1 MIDYDFSTL
10 NDKEFENLSVDLIS
24 KDRDKRFE
32 RFKAGKDGGID
43 GRFYHDNG
51 LQEIVQCKHYLKT
64 GFSGLITSLNKKN
77 DKGINEIEKVKN
89 LNASNYIFVT
99 SLPLSAENKKT
110 IKELFDPY
118 IKNDNDIYGREDL
131 NQILGNHPD
140 IEKKYYKLWLSS
152 TVVLDRIIN
161 NAIES
166 RSEFLLEHIKEKS
179 KYYAVTE
186 NHQKAIDKLE
196 ESHIIIIAGEPG
208 IGKTTLAEHLA
219 LWYIEQ
225 NFKFYDIENSINEAE
240 SIFKKDEKQLFYFDD
255 FLGANYLNAIED
267 KKDSHIVK
275 FMDRIKKD
283 KTKRFILTSRTNI
296 FNQGLALSDT
306 FKSKNIEN
314 EEFII
319 KIESLKD
326 IDKAHILY
334 NHIWNSDLNEEFID
348 EIYVNKRY
356 KEIIKHKNF
365 NPRLI
370 DFITDIKKI
379 QLGQIEAK
387 NYWDYVVD
395 KLNNPQDVWQKA
407 FDKDSDEFN
416 RIIVIL
422 TVFNGN
428 RIEEDKLRNSYNRYV
443 ELAGLTNNSHTSK
456 DFDSVV
462 KEVVKY
468 FLNRNFKFYIEGR
481 EYIPFIHNKDEA
493 IQIIEYNLFNPSIA
507 DYILNKYK
515 NNQKVLIDIFK
526 SLQTFKALATMV
538 SLYFKDYMKHA
549 LYKEILGSIDYSE
562 NTNID
567 FLVKLIHMIY
577 NEFEEGTL
585 TENEKLNFENKIHS
599 IMKIISMK
607 KENIESS
614 NVLLLIQTISYPD
627 YKKNIEISVD
637 LFYKIIESID
647 GEYQSDM
654 RELIYFI
661 ENNQSLL
668 DLKSKHLLEILQNKL
683 EKYIVSNIESV
694 SLKENSIKKIEN
706 IIRDD
711 IKNQTDDLFQELVSN
726 LGLNHDNLYFDKKR
740 TNALKES
747 LQNASIE
754 NIVDELGSKLFKE
767 KFETQKYSM
776 IEDGEKRDSAID
788 ANIENDTK
796 IDDLFQR

>member
-10 NDKEFENLSVDLIS
+10 NDKEFEDLSVDLIS
-24 KDRDKRFE
+24 KDKNKRFE
-32 RFKAGKDGGID
+32 RFKVGKDGGID
-43 GRFYHDNG
+43 GRFYHDG
-51 LQEIVQCKHYLKT
+51 SQEIIQCKHYLKT
-64 GFSGLITSLNKKN
+64 GFRGLITSLNKKN
-77 DKGINEIEKVKN
+77 DKGVNEIEKVKN
-89 LNASNYIFVT
+89 LKPTKYIFVT
-99 SLPLSAENKKT
+99 SLTLSAENKKT

-118 IKNDNDIYGREDL
+118 IKNDNDIYGQEDL

-140 IEKKYYKLWLSS
+140 IEKRHYKLWLSS

-166 RSEFLLEHIKEKS
+166 RSEFSLEDIKEKS
-179 KYYAVTE
+179 KYYARTE

-240 SIFKKDEKQLFYFDD
+240 SIFKRDEKQIFYFDD

-296 FNQGLALSDT
+296 FNQGLALSDI
-306 FKSKNIEN
+306 FRSKNVEN

-334 NHIWNSDLNEEFID
+334 NHIWHSDLDEKFID
-348 EIYVNKRY
+348 KIYIDKRY
-356 KEIIKHKNF
+356 KQIIKHKNF

-370 DFITDIKKI
+370 EFITDIKKI

-387 NYWDYVVD
+387 NYWKYIVE
-395 KLNNPQDVWQKA
+395 KLDNPQDVWQKA

-416 RIIVIL
+416 RTIVML

-428 RIEEDKLRNSYNRYV
+428 KIEEDKLRDSYNRYI
-443 ELAGLTNNSHTSK
+443 ELTGLTSTSHTSK
-456 DFDSVV
+456 DFDSII

-468 FLNRNFKFYIEGR
+468 FLNRNFKFYVEGR
-481 EYIPFIHNKDEA
+481 EFFPFIDNPKEKVKV
-493 IQIIEYNLFNPSIA
+493 IEYTLFNPSIA

-515 NNQKVLIDIFK
+515 NNQKVLIAIFH
-526 SLQTFKALATMV
+526 SLQTFKALETMF
-538 SLYFKDYMKHA
+538 SLYSKEYMKHA

-562 NTNID
+562 NTNIN

-577 NEFEEGTL
+577 YEFEEETL
-585 TENEKLNFENKIHS
+585 SKNEKLNFENKIHS

-614 NVLLLIQTISYPD
+614 NILLLIQTISYPD
-627 YKKNIEISVD
+627 YEKKIEISIDV
-637 LFYKIIESID
+637 LNKIIESTD
-647 GEYQSDM
+647 GQYESDM
-654 RELIYFI
+654 RELINFI
-661 ENNQSLL
+661 EDNKSLL
-668 DLKSKHLLEILQNKL
+668 DLNSSQYIFDTLQKKL
-683 EKYIVSNIESV
+683 EMYILNNIEAV
-694 SLKENSIKKIEN
+694 SLKETSIKKIEN

-711 IKNQTDDLFQELVSN
+711 IKNQTDNLFQELVSN
-726 LGLNHDNLYFDKKR
+726 LGIDHDNLYFDKKR
-740 TNALKES
+740 INAFKES
-747 LQNASIE
+747 LQNGSIE
-754 NIVDELGSKLFKE
+754 DIVDGLGSELFKE
-767 KFETQKYSM
+767 KFETQQYSSD
-776 IEDGEKRDSAID
+776 EDNEKENFSID
-788 ANIENDTK
+788 NDNK